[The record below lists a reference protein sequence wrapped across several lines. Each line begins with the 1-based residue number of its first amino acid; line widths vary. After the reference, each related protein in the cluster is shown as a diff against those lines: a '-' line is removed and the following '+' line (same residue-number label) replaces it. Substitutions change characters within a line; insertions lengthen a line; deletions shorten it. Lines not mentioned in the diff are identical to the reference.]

1 MFHFLKDKQGI
12 GQHGELLAEPGGVWE
27 RLIHSVRRAL
37 LALSNEREMNE
48 DQLRTFLNEAES
60 IVNSRPLTPVTLE
73 VDSDLPLTPKHFLK
87 MSASSGLHP
96 VAVGNGDCQPRRG
109 WWFVQHVSDQ
119 FWRRFSKEY
128 LRTILQRQ
136 KWHRLQRT
144 FATDYIVLVVDNS
157 SPRSQWPLGRVLEAY
172 PDEHGVVRSV
182 LVRLKG
188 REIKRPIHKLCLIQP
203 SDENESAN
211 GGRWTRDL
219 ERGLR
224 LPRSLDVRVTT
235 ECTIHDFYNCLTYE

>member
-1 MFHFLKDKQGI
+1 
-12 GQHGELLAEPGGVWE
+12 
-27 RLIHSVRRAL
+27 
-37 LALSNEREMNE
+37 
-48 DQLRTFLNEAES
+48 
-60 IVNSRPLTPVTLE
+60 
-73 VDSDLPLTPKHFLK
+73 
-87 MSASSGLHP
+87 
-96 VAVGNGDCQPRRG
+96 
-109 WWFVQHVSDQ
+109 
-119 FWRRFSKEY
+119 
-128 LRTILQRQ
+128 
-136 KWHRLQRT
+136 
-144 FATDYIVLVVDNS
+144 VDNS

-235 ECTIHDFYNCLTYE
+235 ECTIHDFYNCLTYEWRRIVLLRSHCILNSVLWLRNTNKERLQKQVQKSTWKFGDNLI